1 MNGSYGMNRQVNE
14 PGADLSD
21 LPKAVPSRST
31 WARLPLVWL
40 LPAIVVLAGAFV
52 VVHEKLAEGIT
63 VHIRFHNADGLEAN
77 KTKIRYK
84 DVDIGEV
91 TDIRVAD
98 NRKEV
103 IVTAQIQR
111 NAKEYMTTDTRFWVV
126 RPRISTAGVTGLG
139 TLVSGEYISV
149 DVGESKIKSSDFVGL
164 EIPPVVT
171 SDLPGREFV
180 LHAEDLG
187 SLSVGSAVFYRHLTA
202 GQVIGYTLDRAG
214 SGVTI
219 RVFVNAPFD
228 SYVNSATRFWQAS
241 GVDMSIGS
249 DGVRLRTESLTSILE
264 GGIAFR
270 TLPGAPVTE
279 VPADTSFS
287 LYPDEDRAMRPT
299 ETEIRRFVMYFKGSL
314 RGLSPGA
321 PVELHGIYIG
331 EVRTL
336 DVEYDPNRQSLRF
349 PVVVELYP
357 QRIRGKEFSKAK
369 VKGTVV
375 RPEDAVA
382 ASRTLLDTLVQH
394 GLRAEL
400 KTGNLLTGQK
410 FVALDLYQDAP
421 ADRVD
426 WNEQPAIFPTISA
439 GLEDIQDSVASIAR
453 KLDKIPFDQLS
464 VKLIATMATL
474 EQTLKNADH
483 LLQNVNGTL
492 APQVQATLAEAQ
504 AAMKNA
510 KELLAQDAPLSSEL
524 ESTLLQVSRAAK
536 SISALVDY
544 LERHPES
551 LLRGKPEDAP

>member
-1 MNGSYGMNRQVNE
+1 MKDSYGMKPMSDAEQ
-14 PGADLSD
+14 PDLSD
-21 LPKAVPSRST
+21 LPKAVPSRSKLG
-31 WARLPLVWL
+31 RLPLVWL
-40 LPAIVVLAGAFV
+40 LPVIVVLAGGFV
-52 VVHEKLAEGIT
+52 VIHEKLAQGVT
-63 VHIRFHNADGLEAN
+63 VQIRFHNADGLEAN

-84 DVDIGEV
+84 DVEIGEV
-91 TDIRVAD
+91 SDIRVAD

-103 IVTAQIQR
+103 IVTAEIQR

-126 RPRISTAGVTGLG
+126 RPRISAAGITGLG

-149 DVGESKIKSSDFVGL
+149 DVGQSKIKSTNFLGL
-164 EIPPVVT
+164 EAPPIVT

-187 SLSVGSAVFYRHLTA
+187 SLSVGSGVFYRHLTA
-202 GQVIGYTLDRAG
+202 GQVVGYTLDPG
-214 SGVTI
+214 GTGVTI

-228 SYVNSATRFWQAS
+228 SYVNGATRFWQAS
-241 GVDMSIGS
+241 GLDMSLGS
-249 DGVRLRTESLTSILE
+249 EGVRVRTESLTSILE
-264 GGIAFR
+264 GGVAFQA
-270 TLPGAPVTE
+270 LPGATASAV
-279 VPADTSFS
+279 VADTSFT

-299 ETEIRRFVMYFKGSL
+299 ETEIRRFVMYFKGTL

-321 PVELHGIYIG
+321 PVELHGINIG

-336 DVEYDPNRQSLRF
+336 DVEYDSSRQSLRF

-357 QRIRGKEFSKAK
+357 QRIRGKASK
-369 VKGTVV
+369 VSRDTG
-375 RPEDAVA
+375 RPEDTEA

-410 FVALDLYQDAP
+410 FVALDLYQEAP
-421 ADRVD
+421 TDRVD

-439 GLEDIQDSVASIAR
+439 GLEDIQDSVGSIMR
-453 KLDKIPFDQLS
+453 KLDKVPFDQLS
-464 VKLIATMATL
+464 MKLVTTLATL

-483 LLQNVNGTL
+483 LLQTVDGSL
-492 APQVQATLAEAQ
+492 EPQVQATLAEAQ

-510 KELLAQDAPLSSEL
+510 KEILAQDAPLSSDL
-524 ESTLLQVSRAAK
+524 GSTLLAVSRAAK

-544 LERHPES
+544 LERHPEA
-551 LLRGKPEDAP
+551 LLRGKPGDSP